1 MFGLLCDFC
10 DFFVVVFFLICSFK
24 VQDLDGWN
32 LYLPRRDPQVAPS
45 CLQERPNVT
54 GIKQVNAQSRHTHTH
69 KLSPKSKLLLLA
81 CALIVMFSA
90 IGRGCG
96 KICFLAVRWADHSDE
111 WVLKEGLLLWH
122 FFKFQTAPL
131 LIGHPLD
138 LKPPSRQADRSEKH
152 ASNSGQ
158 QDVKVMAAKGLPSCL
173 RAWSW
178 GCWCCW
184 RPWPPWSRGI
194 VTGGNTG
201 GAPACVNT
209 LQRKAGEDS

>member
-1 MFGLLCDFC
+1 M
-10 DFFVVVFFLICSFK
+10 
-24 VQDLDGWN
+24 QDLDGWN

-69 KLSPKSKLLLLA
+69 KLSPKVINKPVPAVSV
-81 CALIVMFSA
+81 CFDCDVFSDRQRV
-90 IGRGCG
+90 RG
-96 KICFLAVRWADHSDE
+96 ICFLAVRWADHGDE
-111 WVLKEGLLLWH
+111 WVLEEELLLWH
-122 FFKFQTAPL
+122 FLNFQTAPL
-131 LIGHPLD
+131 LIGHPSD
-138 LKPPSRQADRSEKH
+138 LKPPSGQADRSEKH

-158 QDVKVMAAKGLPSCL
+158 QDVMVMVAKGLPSCL

-184 RPWPPWSRGI
+184 RPWPPWPRGI